1 MSEILEYDSD
11 LGIEIIEG
19 VPHFATAEDFTIV
32 FEFLSDKS
40 DDEIEEWEKSI
51 GFKSFRRVFDQSAAE
66 FHNLNSR
73 EGFEEWQNKYEDI
86 LYIEDNTVEPIISNF
101 KYQFITNRRGEFVVN
116 GIYNKILQDKIITV
130 LDGDRAKLSDVDLY
144 NLSDSDDGIIITP
157 TNHVQKTEV
166 RSNQNPECYSN
177 KANTTVTRSD
187 NKRKAFFEIWI
198 DYKVPQYLLEQ
209 NVGGLY
215 QTEVWVRVHGHK
227 KNFLGIWNKYKTRL
241 AFDNI
246 QYRAIDG
253 FGGVHNKTIGA
264 HQSNGKKRDLYY
276 YESLGPTSFNFL
288 PDMNP
293 QIVWVLG
300 RGVTNG
306 VGANNWAVICC
317 GDVYPNSCPSSA
329 GSLPW

>member
-40 DDEIEEWEKSI
+40 DWSNTLLKLLNPIDFSHSSISSSDLSYKNSKTMVKSDAMAEEFTIVFEFLSDKSDDEIEECEKSI

-116 GIYNKILQDKIITV
+116 GIYNKILHNKIITV
-130 LDGDRAKLSDVDLY
+130 LDGDIAKLSDVNLY

-227 KNFLGIWNKYKTRL
+227 KIF
-241 AFDNI
+241 
-246 QYRAIDG
+246 
-253 FGGVHNKTIGA
+253 
-264 HQSNGKKRDLYY
+264 
-276 YESLGPTSFNFL
+276 
-288 PDMNP
+288 
-293 QIVWVLG
+293 
-300 RGVTNG
+300 
-306 VGANNWAVICC
+306 
-317 GDVYPNSCPSSA
+317 
-329 GSLPW
+329 